1 MMSAQLNW
9 AVLRHL
15 LPRSFPRLHYRARWH
30 PVVTGTHSY
39 VTTHTNL
46 YHKINWKYSLIF
58 ICELWYYLGVS
69 QPFRGT
75 YLRGRLGLTQNL
87 LAFDIIRH
95 PNKIQ
100 IQGVPKVVLH
110 HYRVY
115 LNPPITSRPVMETV
129 RKNTFYIQIYR
140 LKLQNLST
148 CPLVSGL

>member
-1 MMSAQLNW
+1 MFYSHQQILMSKYLFNGKC
-9 AVLRHL
+9 
-15 LPRSFPRLHYRARWH
+15 SH
-30 PVVTGTHSY
+30 PNCVSHINFIFQCHHQ
-39 VTTHTNL
+39 HTNL

-58 ICELWYYLGVS
+58 ICELWYYLGFS
-69 QPFRGT
+69 QPLRGT

-115 LNPPITSRPVMETV
+115 LNPPITSPRSNYHSSLSVGGA
-129 RKNTFYIQIYR
+129 KN
-140 LKLQNLST
+140 KVLS
-148 CPLVSGL
+148 S